1 MGCVFSFLGN
11 QLPVPG
17 RQLLSDHNRFQ
28 KTGTDS
34 VYELKETHT
43 GCLVKVDIPGCSEA
57 SWWVNDNNVLF
68 FADEP
73 HKGPFH
79 GRRYGGTLVF
89 DSVD

>member
-57 SWWVNDNNVLF
+57 SWWVNSERQQRPVLC
-68 FADEP
+68 
-73 HKGPFH
+73 
-79 GRRYGGTLVF
+79 GRTPQGSIPRA
-89 DSVD
+89 